1 MKGTEL
7 VLKCNNVPYPINP
20 QVCTVVAFVQAQPQG
35 TQGAGKM
42 LNPIEVR

>member
-1 MKGTEL
+1 MKGAEL

-20 QVCTVVAFVQAQPQG
+20 QVCTVAFVQVQPQG

-42 LNPIEVR
+42 LNSIKVR